1 MNEQDYERFLE
12 QKDKWEHRQRIAIK
26 EGLTVPTSKQK
37 AKVWQPEIS
46 NAHIE
51 PNSILGRILKDRND
65 TMAYEMRELNGSMFK
80 NDTKT
85 GNQPDY
91 KGNCLIDGKKYYI
104 SGWIKE
110 SAAGKKYLSLA
121 YQAVESVEA
130 AKPAPSAQELSDHND
145 IPF

>member
-1 MNEQDYERFLE
+1 MNENDYERFLE

-46 NAHIE
+46 NAHID
-51 PNSILGRILKDRND
+51 PNSILGRITKDRID

-130 AKPAPSAQELSDHND
+130 AKPAPSAQELSDHD
-145 IPF
+145 LPF

>member
-1 MNEQDYERFLE
+1 MNENDYERFLE

-46 NAHIE
+46 NAHID
-51 PNSILGRILKDRND
+51 PNSILGRITKDRTE

-91 KGNCLIDGKKYYI
+91 KGSTLIDGKKYWI

-110 SAAGKKYLSLA
+110 SAAGKKYLSLSF
-121 YQAVESVEA
+121 QEVVTEA
-130 AKPAPSAQELSDHND
+130 AAPAAPAQPLPDND
-145 IPF
+145 LPF

>member
-46 NAHIE
+46 NAHID
-51 PNSILGRILKDRND
+51 PNSSLGRIIKDRTT

-130 AKPAPSAQELSDHND
+130 AKPAPSAQELSDHD
-145 IPF
+145 LPF

>member
-1 MNEQDYERFLE
+1 MNENDYERFLE

-46 NAHIE
+46 NAHID
-51 PNSILGRILKDRND
+51 PNSILGRKLKDRD
-65 TMAYEMRELNGSMFK
+65 LTMAYEMRELNGSLFK
-80 NDTKT
+80 NETAT
-85 GNQPDY
+85 GNQPTY

-104 SGWIKE
+104 SAWVKE
-110 SAAGKKYLSLA
+110 SAGGKKYLSLA

-130 AKPAPSAQELSDHND
+130 AKSAPAPAVDQD